1 MLLLGIIAVYLV
13 TKYKRLL
20 IRLLHIVK
28 RLAQNRAAARAAII
42 SILLLC
48 SSFAANAQY
57 FDLQGGRK
65 RLNIPF
71 RMVRDMIVIQLN
83 INEKGPFNFILDSGV
98 GLMLITD
105 PKLVDSLNI
114 TNKRTLKIS
123 GLGEGEDYE
132 AYITSSLKVDIPGL
146 NSYDIAAAILKKDHF
161 GLSNYAGMPIH
172 GLIGYEFFNNLAVK
186 IDFSDSTLTVSK
198 PKYIRSLRRGTRI
211 PIAIENRKPFIQAK
225 ITFPNGV
232 KSNDKLVLDLGAGHP
247 LSLENIISKHG
258 LPQKFIAANLGVG
271 LTGPIE
277 GFISRVKEIDLGKYK
292 IKNVITSFP
301 EERPHDKFFEPRDG
315 NLGMKILKRFTLIID
330 YPDSAIYLKPAGDL
344 NEPFEHDMSGLE
356 YYSTGTDYNH
366 VIISRVEP
374 GSAADEIGLEKD
386 DEIIA
391 INFKPVS
398 SMTLEQIDALFRSQ
412 NDRSLLLEIYHDKR
426 LDHVIITLKRRV

>member
-1 MLLLGIIAVYLV
+1 
-13 TKYKRLL
+13 
-20 IRLLHIVK
+20 
-28 RLAQNRAAARAAII
+28 
-42 SILLLC
+42 
-48 SSFAANAQY
+48 
-57 FDLQGGRK
+57 
-65 RLNIPF
+65 
-71 RMVRDMIVIQLN
+71 MVRDMIVIKLS

-123 GLGEGEDYE
+123 GLGKGDDYE

-146 NSYDIAAAILKKDHF
+146 TSYDIAAAILKKDHF

-172 GLIGYEFFNNLAVK
+172 GLLGYEFFNNLAVK
-186 IDFSDSTLTVSK
+186 IDFADSTLTVSRSK
-198 PKYIRSLRRGTRI
+198 DIRRLRKGTKI
-211 PIAIENRKPFIQAK
+211 PIAIENRKPYIQAK
-225 ITFPNGV
+225 ITFPNGS

-247 LSLENIISKHG
+247 LSLENMISKHG
-258 LPQKFIAANLGVG
+258 LPEKFIAANLGVG
-271 LTGPIE
+271 LTGPID
-277 GFISRVKEIDLGKYK
+277 GFISRIKEVELGRYK

-301 EERPHDKFFEPRDG
+301 EDRPADKVFETRDG
-315 NLGMKILKRFTLIID
+315 NLGMEILKRFTLIID
-330 YPDSAIYLKPAGDL
+330 YPDSAIYLKPGPNL
-344 NEPFEHDMSGLE
+344 NDPFEHDMSGLE
-356 YYSTGTDYNH
+356 YYSTGSDYNR

-398 SMTLEQIDALFRSQ
+398 SMTLEQIDALFKSQ
-412 NDRSLLLEIYHDKR
+412 NDRSFLLEIFHDKK